1 MAQDRST
8 LIWQWLSNETQ
19 QFNPAAHRGWVF
31 SFDKEYLMNEKIQL
45 YREARLWLTQ
55 VILPLAGIALVVYN
69 NDDLRASADKI
80 IKKLRRK

>member
-1 MAQDRST
+1 
-8 LIWQWLSNETQ
+8 
-19 QFNPAAHRGWVF
+19 
-31 SFDKEYLMNEKIQL
+31 MNEKIQL

-69 NDDLRASADKI
+69 NDDLRVSADKI

>member
-1 MAQDRST
+1 M
-8 LIWQWLSNETQ
+8 
-19 QFNPAAHRGWVF
+19 
-31 SFDKEYLMNEKIQL
+31 KEKIQL

-69 NDDLRASADKI
+69 NDDLRSSAGKI